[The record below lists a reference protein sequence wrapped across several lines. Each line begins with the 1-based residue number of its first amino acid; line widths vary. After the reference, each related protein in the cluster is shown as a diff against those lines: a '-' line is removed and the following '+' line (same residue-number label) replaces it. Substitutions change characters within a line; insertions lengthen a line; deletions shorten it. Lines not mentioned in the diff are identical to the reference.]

1 MLEPSKSLN
10 MQLLI
15 MKAAYLEIMMIL
27 KLKYH
32 DLYPVAES

>member
-1 MLEPSKSLN
+1 MVELSKSLE

-27 KLKYH
+27 KYH
-32 DLYPVAES
+32 DL